1 MAIIEVVTQ
10 TTVTI
15 WLAWAIAAPQTP
27 YAGKP
32 FNGQPQKIP
41 GRVQAEFYDVGGEGV
56 AYHDSDAVNSGSGML
71 NQGDSGLDRFRKGEA
86 VDISY
91 TKPGIDKTIEGDD
104 EKAGDLYLGW
114 TAPGEWVTYT
124 IEVEQT
130 GVYFVKGHSSSRF
143 DDAVIS
149 LAFDGIDKT
158 GPIAIPTTVHWHK
171 WRIADRLAE
180 VTLEKG
186 IHTMTLSFLRQGN
199 MNVDY
204 IEFIPKEQ
212 AVSTAPT
219 ISPSDA
225 KSFDQVK
232 RIGRCVNVLGYDPIW
247 NDPQKARF
255 QEKHF
260 RLIHEAG
267 FQAIRVNLHA
277 LTRMNA
283 EGRLNEAWWRTLDW
297 IVKNALANQLAV
309 ILDLHNYTDVAKNPE
324 AFRPKIMAF
333 WRQVGE
339 HFKDAPDAVLFEV
352 LNEPN
357 GKLTAELWNEYLA
370 GVLKTIRVDNPS
382 RTVIVGPASWNG
394 IGSLQYLK
402 LPEDDRNLIVTVH
415 YYTPMEF
422 THQGA
427 PWSKSTV
434 HLSGVTWGTDAEMR
448 KSDED
453 LWKAN
458 RWAKEN
464 RRPIFLGEF
473 GAYDK
478 APLESRL
485 RYIAYIARTAE
496 TLGWAWGYW
505 QFDSDFIV
513 YDINKDQWVEP
524 IRKALIP

>member
-1 MAIIEVVTQ
+1 MALIEVVTS
-10 TTVTI
+10 TAMAI
-15 WLAWAIAAPQTP
+15 CWAWAMAAHPTP
-27 YAGKP
+27 YTGKP
-32 FNGQPQKIP
+32 FNGQPQRIP

-71 NQGDSGLDRFRKGEA
+71 NPGDSDVDRFRKEEA

-91 TKPGIDKTIEGDD
+91 TKPGIDKTIDGEE
-104 EKAGDLYLGW
+104 EKAGELYLGW
-114 TAPGEWVTYT
+114 TSPGEWVTYT
-124 IEVEQT
+124 VEVEQP
-130 GVYFVKGHSSSRF
+130 GIYVVKGHLSSRF

-158 GPIAIPTTVHWHK
+158 GPIAIPTTAHWHK

-186 IHTMTLSFLRQGN
+186 VHTMTLSFLKQGN
-199 MNVDY
+199 MNIDY
-204 IEFIPKEQ
+204 LDFIPKEQ
-212 AVSTAPT
+212 AVSSAPA
-219 ISPSDA
+219 ISPPDA
-225 KSFDQVK
+225 RSFEQVK

-247 NDPQKARF
+247 DDPQKARF

-267 FQAIRVNLHA
+267 FQSIRVNLQA
-277 LTRMNA
+277 LNRMDA
-283 EGRLNEAWWRTLDW
+283 DDRLSDSWWRTVDW
-297 IVKNALANQLAV
+297 IVKNALANRLAV
-309 ILDLHNYTDVAKNPE
+309 ILDLHNFTDVAKSPE
-324 AFRPKIMAF
+324 AFRPRIMAF
-333 WRQVGE
+333 WKQVGE
-339 HFKDAPDAVLFEV
+339 HLKNAPDAVVFEV

-370 GVLKTIRVDNPS
+370 GILNTIRASNPT
-382 RTVIVGPASWNG
+382 RTVVIGPASWNG
-394 IGSLQYLK
+394 IGSLQDLR
-402 LPEDDRNLIVTVH
+402 LPEDDRNLVVTVH
-415 YYTPMEF
+415 YYSPMEF

-427 PWSKSTV
+427 PWSKATA
-434 HLSGVTWGTDAEMR
+434 HLSGVTWGTNAEMR
-448 KSDED
+448 KADED

-458 RWAKEN
+458 RWAKAN

-478 APLESRL
+478 GGLESRVC
-485 RYIAYIARTAE
+485 YTSYIARTVE

-513 YDINKDQWVEP
+513 YNIDKDEWVEP